1 MSTHLHN
8 FIIKVVF
15 IFLTSVDIYRLCKPG
30 IDFEATEFSM
40 HHEHYLQEAMKKK
53 SNEYINHTNIICKT

>member
-1 MSTHLHN
+1 MSPHLHD

-30 IDFEATEFSM
+30 IDFKATELSM
-40 HHEHYLQEAMKKK
+40 HHEHYLCEQ
-53 SNEYINHTNIICKT
+53 